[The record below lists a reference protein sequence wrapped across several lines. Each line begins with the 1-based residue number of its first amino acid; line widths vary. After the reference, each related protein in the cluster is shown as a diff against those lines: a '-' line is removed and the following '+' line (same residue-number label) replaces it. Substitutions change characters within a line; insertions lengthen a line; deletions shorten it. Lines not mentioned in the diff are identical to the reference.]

1 MRPTTVTAL
10 LALLSSTSAFPLS
23 KVLPRGLASDV
34 SPFHLIPRQDAPTTD
49 PNTATAGSDIA
60 ITGPVVPTICATEGR
75 TVNYT
80 AQHITKVTQFFSDY
94 LIPFIPPADS
104 ADPAAFIAQLPVTA
118 SAGVDEPQTYA
129 LGCDAGKP
137 MYWAPMSGDYKEDT
151 DIVVLNLASGVRSA
165 GFCGVLTR
173 ADKGG
178 KKNYR
183 ICNPI

>member
-1 MRPTTVTAL
+1 M
-10 LALLSSTSAFPLS
+10 
-23 KVLPRGLASDV
+23 
-34 SPFHLIPRQDAPTTD
+34 
-49 PNTATAGSDIA
+49 
-60 ITGPVVPTICATEGR
+60 
-75 TVNYT
+75 NYT
-80 AQHITKVTQFFSDY
+80 TQHITKVTQFFSDY
-94 LIPFIPPADS
+94 LIPLIPAADS